1 VWHAKSFFFFWSG
14 AAGGDRFSTVGSFE
28 LFHITV
34 HWQTT
39 TVGSFSHLNTSL
51 HLHFLRCILEDF
63 SLVCLI
69 CAQKK
74 SESAVIAAFKLGAAF
89 CCARRVDFDSLPSV
103 RDQKPSESSDN
114 TLIISRVDSLAFKL
128 GAASCCA
135 CCVAFDSLPGV
146 SDQKPSESSENT
158 LIRSRVDSLA
168 DFRRLR
174 RPFSGEP
181 FRFDLVRFFVVT
193 TDLRSPFLCAVYHRA
208 MHVSHRVQ
216 HAGGMTT
223 LTSYLLL

>member
-1 VWHAKSFFFFWSG
+1 MHFFTVSYRTFSF
-14 AAGGDRFSTVGSFE
+14 
-28 LFHITV
+28 
-34 HWQTT
+34 
-39 TVGSFSHLNTSL
+39 
-51 HLHFLRCILEDF
+51 
-63 SLVCLI
+63 VCLSY
-69 CAQKK
+69 AQKK

-89 CCARRVDFDSLPSV
+89 CCACRVDFDSLPSV

-114 TLIISRVDSLAFKL
+114 TLIRSRVDSFAAFKL

-174 RPFSGEP
+174 RPFSGEL

-193 TDLRSPFLCAVYHRA
+193 TDLRSPFLCTVYHRA